1 MKVSVLSPR
10 VLRIVG
16 LLCCICGSWRRGR
29 VGLTLVLRVAGG
41 CTMFKPG
48 LAFVKILIE
57 ESCVLTRQDLE
68 RYVSCGILHQKERYS
83 TYQS

>member
-1 MKVSVLSPR
+1 
-10 VLRIVG
+10 
-16 LLCCICGSWRRGR
+16 
-29 VGLTLVLRVAGG
+29 
-41 CTMFKPG
+41 MFKPG